1 MSQQGVFE
9 KVERPPRTRTASWV
23 IKYGPTL
30 LVACAFAY
38 FAKRMFRLI
47 SRFAVNIFFSDEWKF
62 NEASLFQKHSL
73 WQIFTWQHGWHRQGV
88 GGLFAALVE
97 PLFRW
102 NGRVE
107 AFIVGAIIVL
117 TAVCALS
124 LKRRLYG
131 PLSIFDVLIPALFFT
146 PAQYESLL
154 VTPNFA
160 QGAFPLLLVVLYCV
174 ASTCRNHFR
183 YPLILFINFLATY
196 TGFTIFLGMLS
207 PLLLLMDYRATAPA
221 VRPSSGRF
229 SVALFLAFTTV
240 GSFFLGYS
248 FKLLDAVLCVTHPQS
263 PIRSYA
269 AYLTVMF
276 AGPFGTRGIGFR
288 TRAAGT
294 TLVIAA
300 LYVLSRNLWKLLV
313 HKTRYLDARSRERAS
328 VAAILIALSL
338 VLCLNAAHGRACF
351 GLGTAQASRYVIYVL
366 PGILGLYFG
375 LLQISRPFARHLFV
389 TALFTAVIVSSLRVS
404 PALAYFPDIKQRWRT
419 CYLQVE
425 DAKKC
430 DQVVGFPYTHTPEG
444 AHIEEKLQYLKQ
456 TRQNLYSNT
465 R

>member
-9 KVERPPRTRTASWV
+9 KVEQPPRTPTASWV
-23 IKYGPTL
+23 IRYGPTL
-30 LVACAFAY
+30 VVAFAFVY

-73 WQIFTWQHGWHRQGV
+73 WQTFTWQHGWHREGV
-88 GGLFAALVE
+88 GGLFAALIE

-117 TAVCALS
+117 TAIGALW
-124 LKRRLYG
+124 LKRKLYG
-131 PLSIFDVLIPALFFT
+131 ELSIFDALIPALFFT
-146 PAQYESLL
+146 PAQYETLL

-160 QGAFPLLLVVLYCV
+160 QGAFPLLLIVLSCL
-174 ASTCRNHFR
+174 AWTCRNSFR

-196 TGFTIFLGMLS
+196 TGFGLFLGMLT
-207 PLLLLMDYRATAPA
+207 PILLVVDYRATAPEA
-221 VRPSSGRF
+221 RPSRGRF
-229 SVALFLAFTTV
+229 SVAILLALVTV

-248 FKLLDAVLCVTHPQS
+248 FKLLHAFLCGSQPQS
-263 PIRSYA
+263 PVRSYA
-269 AYLTVMF
+269 AYITVMF
-276 AGPFGTRGIGFR
+276 ADPFGIRGVGLR
-288 TRAAGT
+288 TMAAGT
-294 TLVIAA
+294 LLVVAA
-300 LYVLSRNLWKLLV
+300 LYVLFGSLWKLLFRG
-313 HKTRYLDARSRERAS
+313 TRYLDVRSRERAS

-338 VLCLNAAHGRACF
+338 LLCANAAHGRTCF
-351 GLGTAQASRYVIYVL
+351 GLWTAQASRYVICVL

-375 LLQISRPFARHLFV
+375 LLEIRHAVTRRMFV
-389 TALFTAVIVSSLRVS
+389 TVLSIAVIVSSLRIS
-404 PALAYFPDIKQRWRT
+404 PALPYFPNIKQRWKA
-419 CYLQVE
+419 CYLQLE

-430 DQVVGFPYTHTPEG
+430 DEVVGFPYTHTPEG
-444 AHIEEKLQYLKQ
+444 VHIEEKLQYLKQ
-456 TRQNLYSNT
+456 THQNLYSDT

>member
-1 MSQQGVFE
+1 MSQQRAFE
-9 KVERPPRTRTASWV
+9 KAERLPRNPTASWM
-23 IKYGPTL
+23 IKYGPT
-30 LVACAFAY
+30 VVVAFAFVY

-62 NEASLFQKHSL
+62 NDASLFQKHSL
-73 WQIFTWQHGWHRQGV
+73 WQTFSWQHGWHRQGL

-107 AFIVGAIIVL
+107 AFIVGTIIVV
-117 TAVCALS
+117 TAICALW

-131 PLSIFDVLIPALFFT
+131 QFSVFDALIPALFFT

-160 QGAFPLLLVVLYCV
+160 QGTFPLLLIVLFCL
-174 ASTCRNHFR
+174 AWTCRGSFR

-196 TGFTIFLGMLS
+196 TGFSVFVGILT
-207 PLLLLMDYRATAPA
+207 PLLLVADYRATAPD
-221 VRPSSGRF
+221 VRPSMGRF
-229 SVALFLAFTTV
+229 LVALVFALITV

-248 FKLLDAVLCVTHPQS
+248 FKLLDAVLCGTQPQS
-263 PIRSYA
+263 PIRSYV

-276 AGPFGTRGIGFR
+276 ADPFGAPGIGFL

-294 TLVIAA
+294 ILVIAA
-300 LYVLSRNLWKLLV
+300 LYVLFRSLWKLLV
-313 HKTRYLDARSRERAS
+313 HKRGYLDAGSRERAS
-328 VAAILIALSL
+328 VAALLIALSL
-338 VLCLNAAHGRACF
+338 VLCLNAAHGRTCF
-351 GLGTAQASRYVIYVL
+351 GLWTAQASRYVIYVL
-366 PGILGLYFG
+366 PAFLGLYFG
-375 LLQISRPFARHLFV
+375 LLEIRYALIRRVFV
-389 TALFTAVIVSSLRVS
+389 TVLFTAVVVSSLRIS
-404 PALAYFPDIKQRWRT
+404 PALPYFPNIKQRWRA
-419 CYLQVE
+419 CYLQLE

-430 DQVVGFPYTHTPEG
+430 DQVVGFPYTRTPEG
-444 AHIEEKLQYLKQ
+444 AHIEEKLRFLKQ
-456 TRQNLYSNT
+456 TRQNLYSDV

>member
-1 MSQQGVFE
+1 MI
-9 KVERPPRTRTASWV
+9 R
-23 IKYGPTL
+23 YGPA
-30 LVACAFAY
+30 LVVAFAFIF
-38 FAKRMFRLI
+38 FAARMFRLI
-47 SRFAVNIFFSDEWKF
+47 SRFAVNIFFADEWKF

-73 WQIFTWQHGWHRQGV
+73 WQTFTWQHGWHREGA

-97 PLFRW
+97 PAFRW

-117 TAVCALS
+117 TAVCALW

-174 ASTCRNHFR
+174 ASTCRNYFR

-196 TGFTIFLGMLS
+196 TGFTIFLGMLT
-207 PLLLLMDYRATAPA
+207 PLLLLMDYRATAPEA
-221 VRPSSGRF
+221 RPSKGRF
-229 SVALFLAFTTV
+229 VVVILLALTTV

-248 FKLLDAVLCVTHPQS
+248 FKLLDAVLCSTHPQS

-276 AGPFGTRGIGFR
+276 AAPFGTRGIGFR

-294 TLVIAA
+294 SLVIAA
-300 LYVLSRNLWKLLV
+300 LYVLFRSLWKLLV
-313 HKTRYLDARSRERAS
+313 YKTRYLDARSRERAS
-328 VAAILIALSL
+328 VSAILIALSL
-338 VLCLNAAHGRACF
+338 LLCVNAAHGRACL

-375 LLQISRPFARHLFV
+375 LLEIRHALAGRVLVMGLF
-389 TALFTAVIVSSLRVS
+389 LAVIISSSRVS
-404 PALAYFPDIKQRWRT
+404 PVLRYFPDIKQRWRD
-419 CYLQVE
+419 CYLQLE
-425 DAKKC
+425 DGKKC
-430 DQVVGFPYTHTPEG
+430 DQLIGFPYTHTPEG
-444 AHIEEKLQYLKQ
+444 VHIEEKLQHLKQ
-456 TRQNLYSNT
+456 THQNLYSET
-465 R
+465 Q